1 MNIREII
8 TTVDRLKPNNYT
20 DADKILWLSLIDARV
35 FSEIFGTHEGAEID
49 SFDGYTLETDDTTE
63 LLIPFP
69 YAEEIYRYWL
79 EAQIDFANQ
88 EINKFNNDT
97 AMFNQKWMDYAN
109 YYNRTHL
116 PLQTKAK
123 FY

>member
-8 TTVDRLKPNNYT
+8 SVVDRLKPNNYT
-20 DADKILWLSLIDARV
+20 DEDKKLWLSILDSRV
-35 FSEIFGTHEGAEID
+35 FSEILGTHQGAEID
-49 SFDGYTLETDDTTE
+49 SFEGYNADTEDTTE

-79 EAQIDFANQ
+79 ESQIDYANQ

-97 AMFNQKWMDYAN
+97 ALFNLKWSDYAN
-109 YYNRTHL
+109 FYNRTHL
-116 PLQTKAK
+116 PLTTKAK
-123 FY
+123 HY